1 MACKDMEAG
10 GPSQLRVC
18 IVGAGLSG
26 LITAH
31 QAKASGFTPTLFD
44 PRSDVG
50 GLFNREDS
58 EWCAEGQCAAYDELH
73 LTISNYLMAFSE
85 SPPPQGQARRFW
97 SRREYVHYLRQFSAE
112 YDLASGAHF
121 GTNVVNVARL
131 ADGTYQVTS
140 LRHADQHQSVHIF
153 DAVAVCTGTNAKPFI
168 PPVPGADTFP
178 GQTRHAG
185 QFNGA
190 DGDPAYVDKSVVV
203 VGFGESGAD
212 TFQMVSKVSKR
223 TVLSLRSYPF
233 VVQRLLYDESKYTV
247 GEASDSIT
255 SPGHHLLHRSVLM
268 WLLMLVASVCGWIHH
283 CLTSLFGRTCN
294 ANVDTNTKRVR
305 HETGWHSGYGRH
317 EQDIKTDAFQ
327 QAAERDEKMMDRNQP
342 YSLAAV
348 KLQREW
354 NSKSRFQTFATKNY
368 SSASALVKEST
379 TINTAGIERVDGST
393 VHFKDGRCVADVDTI
408 LWNTGFSD
416 DLSFLESDLRP
427 EAGARSLFKNCLRV
441 NDMDHPTLVFVGW
454 ARPSFGGVPVCSEMV
469 ARYWVL
475 LLKGEV
481 AAPTKEHANTVV
493 AEDAALYKELFPL
506 SGLSTLVDLYCYMDS
521 LACLIGCQPRLW
533 RFILHG
539 QFDLVWKYMYGQH
552 IGSWYRL
559 CGPGS
564 DFERHA
570 ALIRE
575 LPVCLTPWNTVK
587 HACANVVNSTG
598 FVKQGERFK
607 LMEMFN
613 M

>member
-1 MACKDMEAG
+1 MGRAD
-10 GPSQLRVC
+10 SQIEHIAASSLRAVHVDVLDGHC
-18 IVGAGLSG
+18 HH
-26 LITAH
+26 TAH

-168 PPVPGADTFP
+168 PPVLGADTFP

-190 DGDPAYVDKSVVV
+190 EGDSAYVDKSVVV

-255 SPGHHLLHRSVLM
+255 SP
-268 WLLMLVASVCGWIHH
+268 
-283 CLTSLFGRTCN
+283 
-294 ANVDTNTKRVR
+294 
-305 HETGWHSGYGRH
+305 
-317 EQDIKTDAFQ
+317 
-327 QAAERDEKMMDRNQP
+327 
-342 YSLAAV
+342 SLAV
-348 KLQREW
+348 IEGLVIEFHVIWSFYLQ
-354 NSKSRFQTFATKNY
+354 
-368 SSASALVKEST
+368 V
-379 TINTAGIERVDGST
+379 
-393 VHFKDGRCVADVDTI
+393 
-408 LWNTGFSD
+408 
-416 DLSFLESDLRP
+416 SF
-427 EAGARSLFKNCLRV
+427 
-441 NDMDHPTLVFVGW
+441 T
-454 ARPSFGGVPVCSEMV
+454 
-469 ARYWVL
+469 
-475 LLKGEV
+475 
-481 AAPTKEHANTVV
+481 
-493 AEDAALYKELFPL
+493 ELI
-506 SGLSTLVDLYCYMDS
+506 DS
-521 LACLIGCQPRLW
+521 
-533 RFILHG
+533 
-539 QFDLVWKYMYGQH
+539 
-552 IGSWYRL
+552 
-559 CGPGS
+559 
-564 DFERHA
+564 
-570 ALIRE
+570 
-575 LPVCLTPWNTVK
+575 
-587 HACANVVNSTG
+587 
-598 FVKQGERFK
+598 
-607 LMEMFN
+607 
-613 M
+613 